1 MFPLTSVVRISLL
14 YPRYFKTEAATQLGQ
29 SFSFGDFF
37 HLLPFYSYY
46 YSFLFVPMLVLP
58 SLMLQM
64 LSAFAVDVMGS
75 LRGPHSALEA
85 ALGSSEIQFR
95 FLDSA
100 ADSCGPFSPIPLHE
114 FRDLAPLWYVQYL
127 LQSCNTFCPH
137 FVAGNHH
144 HQHQLWGLLRIPLL
158 SMNTTEAN
166 QHSVSLFSKNRGGIL
181 SSRLLDFAKEVS
193 LQPLKFLSV
202 SFFRTNIS
210 GSILAAQ

>member
-1 MFPLTSVVRISLL
+1 MFPLTRVVRISLL

-114 FRDLAPLWYVQYL
+114 FRILLHSDTCSIYCRAATLFALIL
-127 LQSCNTFCPH
+127 LQ
-137 FVAGNHH
+137 V
-144 HQHQLWGLLRIPLL
+144 
-158 SMNTTEAN
+158 TTTI
-166 QHSVSLFSKNRGGIL
+166 SI
-181 SSRLLDFAKEVS
+181 
-193 LQPLKFLSV
+193 
-202 SFFRTNIS
+202 SFEDSFGYRYS
-210 GSILAAQ
+210 A